1 MLNLCFGYVTNFDGN
16 GRVRVLLPEFDDLVS
31 DFMPVLRQNTK
42 DNKDGNFLDIDE
54 QVAVLY
60 DSDKDTGV
68 VMGAISTDACP
79 LPVINRD
86 KKYFSFSDGSNIEY
100 DRKEHTLT
108 LDIKGNVSIKA
119 DNATIDAQKINLGNG
134 GKAIARIGDTV
145 QVDGK
150 THIGTITS
158 GGVNTS
164 L

>member
-1 MLNLCFGYVTNFDGN
+1 
-16 GRVRVLLPEFDDLVS
+16 
-31 DFMPVLRQNTK
+31 
-42 DNKDGNFLDIDE
+42 
-54 QVAVLY
+54 
-60 DSDKDTGV
+60 
-68 VMGAISTDACP
+68 MGSISTDVCP

-145 QVDGK
+145 QVDGN